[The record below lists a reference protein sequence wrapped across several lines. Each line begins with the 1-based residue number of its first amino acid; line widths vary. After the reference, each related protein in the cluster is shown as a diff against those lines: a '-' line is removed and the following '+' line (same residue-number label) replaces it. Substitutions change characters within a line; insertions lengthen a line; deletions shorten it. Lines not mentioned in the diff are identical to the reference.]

1 MRTLDVVVAILLV
14 VGGLNWGLV
23 GLFNF
28 DLVET
33 LFASIPAV
41 QQAVYVLVGL
51 SAVYQIIGLK
61 GIQTRRANSKVKS
74 NNRVEFANTLNG
86 SGLAIGRTLVA
97 IIENFQQKDG
107 SIKIPN
113 KLQPYLNNKTHI
125 K

>member
-61 GIQTRRANSKVKS
+61 GI
-74 NNRVEFANTLNG
+74 
-86 SGLAIGRTLVA
+86 
-97 IIENFQQKDG
+97 
-107 SIKIPN
+107 
-113 KLQPYLNNKTHI
+113 
-125 K
+125 